1 MALQEWVNE
10 DSAEYEKIMRFNDPV
25 HPLMHT
31 APGEKLDC
39 VVDEAYA
46 YETKDGKV
54 VIGVVPRV
62 QAGIYLIDKF
72 ELAGEYVIND
82 IVAQDAVSN
91 PTRYLIR
98 HRQLITLD
106 DFNHII
112 DLNRPDVLDPQTIFD
127 NVDNFKGIVHQWA
140 QHHWIS
146 DKADKLVQDLPDGHP
161 ELIDERIPREVGKGA
176 LPDHPAIKTPWE
188 RLISYHDTAHFCSRY
203 GAVVAASMM
212 QVYRILVP
220 DFEKR

>member
-146 DKADKLVQDLPDGHP
+146 DKADKLVQDLSDGHP
-161 ELIDERIPREVGKGA
+161 ELIDERIPRFVAQNAGFKRA
-176 LPDHPAIKTPWE
+176 LSEWREKNWISEMQARQFAKTGQAIKTLDDE
-188 RLISYHDTAHFCSRY
+188 LSF
-203 GAVVAASMM
+203 AVE
-212 QVYRILVP
+212 IN
-220 DFEKR
+220 